1 MNMRLPEIEKKPDL
15 SLSSVKITLGKK
27 KKKRVKIAKSRKE
40 ESEIDRLISEMKSY
54 GNDYK
59 DA

>member
-15 SLSSVKITLGKK
+15 SLSSVKITLGK